1 MNLES
6 EIIVKQ
12 SGYPG
17 PSGCGRSTQNDL
29 APLSRS
35 PWRWVDPLLPPC
47 VSSTHQESY
56 KIPGLNPS
64 IRPLPSDHALSCWLL
79 TPLYLV
85 DDRISRNSELLLI
98 WLWYLAFGSTLKK
111 ILTQVGENLS
121 GFLQGYQLSEALRLP
136 TKPGPEDYIKQRARW
151 QKKKTI

>member
-1 MNLES
+1 MNNSDFIYEFRVRNNHSTEFGL
-6 EIIVKQ
+6 
-12 SGYPG
+12 GYPG
-17 PSGCGRSTQNDL
+17 PSGRGRSTLNDL
-29 APLSRS
+29 VPLSRS

-47 VSSTHQESY
+47 VSSTHQEPD

-85 DDRISRNSELLLI
+85 DDRTSRNSELLLI

-111 ILTQVGENLS
+111 ILTQVGGKSKWIPAGLS
-121 GFLQGYQLSEALRLP
+121 AQ
-136 TKPGPEDYIKQRARW
+136 
-151 QKKKTI
+151 